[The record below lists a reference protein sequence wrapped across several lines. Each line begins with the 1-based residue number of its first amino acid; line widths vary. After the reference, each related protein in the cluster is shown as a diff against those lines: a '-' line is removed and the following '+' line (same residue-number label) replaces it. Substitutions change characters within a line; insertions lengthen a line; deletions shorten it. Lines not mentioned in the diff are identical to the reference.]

1 LGYGE
6 ALEYAEAGH
15 LAHTSRSH
23 HHAKGTT
30 VTIADT
36 KRFELHQ
43 YLRTHMETN
52 MADTLMDHL
61 PPAGWS
67 DLARTSD
74 VSASQL
80 LLKNDIEAVRT
91 ELKSDIQAV
100 RTELKGDIAELRAE
114 MVDRFAAQTKWF
126 LGFMLTNI
134 ASMTALVI
142 AVILKA

>member
-1 LGYGE
+1 
-6 ALEYAEAGH
+6 
-15 LAHTSRSH
+15 
-23 HHAKGTT
+23 
-30 VTIADT
+30 
-36 KRFELHQ
+36 
-43 YLRTHMETN
+43 METN

-74 VSASQL
+74 VM
-80 LLKNDIEAVRT
+80 AVRT

>member
-1 LGYGE
+1 M
-6 ALEYAEAGH
+6 
-15 LAHTSRSH
+15 
-23 HHAKGTT
+23 
-30 VTIADT
+30 TITDT

-80 LLKNDIEAVRT
+80 LLKSDIE
-91 ELKSDIQAV
+91 AV

>member
-1 LGYGE
+1 M
-6 ALEYAEAGH
+6 
-15 LAHTSRSH
+15 
-23 HHAKGTT
+23 
-30 VTIADT
+30 TITDT

-74 VSASQL
+74 VM
-80 LLKNDIEAVRT
+80 AVRT
-91 ELKSDIQAV
+91 ELKSEIQAV
-100 RTELKGDIAELRAE
+100 RAELKGDIAELRAE
-114 MVDRFAAQTKWF
+114 MLERFAAQTKWF
-126 LGFMLTNI
+126 LVFTLTNI

-142 AVILKA
+142 TVILKA

>member
-1 LGYGE
+1 M
-6 ALEYAEAGH
+6 
-15 LAHTSRSH
+15 
-23 HHAKGTT
+23 
-30 VTIADT
+30 TITDT

-80 LLKNDIEAVRT
+80 LLKSDIEAVRT
-91 ELKSDIQAV
+91 ELRNEIQAV
-100 RTELKGDIAELRAE
+100 RSELRSEIAELRTELKGDIAELRAE

>member
-1 LGYGE
+1 
-6 ALEYAEAGH
+6 
-15 LAHTSRSH
+15 
-23 HHAKGTT
+23 
-30 VTIADT
+30 VTITDT

-80 LLKNDIEAVRT
+80 LLKNDIEAVRAELKGDIAELRT

>member
-1 LGYGE
+1 M
-6 ALEYAEAGH
+6 
-15 LAHTSRSH
+15 
-23 HHAKGTT
+23 
-30 VTIADT
+30 TITDT

-67 DLARTSD
+67 DLARTTD
-74 VSASQL
+74 VMA
-80 LLKNDIEAVRT
+80 IRT
-91 ELKSDIQAV
+91 ELRNEIQAV

-142 AVILKA
+142 TVILKA

>member
-1 LGYGE
+1 
-6 ALEYAEAGH
+6 
-15 LAHTSRSH
+15 
-23 HHAKGTT
+23 
-30 VTIADT
+30 
-36 KRFELHQ
+36 
-43 YLRTHMETN
+43 METN

-91 ELKSDIQAV
+91 ELRSEIQAV
-100 RTELKGDIAELRAE
+100 RSELKAEIAELRTELKGDIAELRTELKGDIAELRAE

-142 AVILKA
+142 TVILKA

>member
-1 LGYGE
+1 
-6 ALEYAEAGH
+6 
-15 LAHTSRSH
+15 
-23 HHAKGTT
+23 
-30 VTIADT
+30 
-36 KRFELHQ
+36 
-43 YLRTHMETN
+43 

-74 VSASQL
+74 VM
-80 LLKNDIEAVRT
+80 AVRT

-126 LGFMLTNI
+126 LGFMLTNV

>member
-1 LGYGE
+1 
-6 ALEYAEAGH
+6 
-15 LAHTSRSH
+15 
-23 HHAKGTT
+23 
-30 VTIADT
+30 VTITDT

-74 VSASQL
+74 VM
-80 LLKNDIEAVRT
+80 AVRT
-91 ELKSDIQAV
+91 ELKS
-100 RTELKGDIAELRAE
+100 DIAELRAE

-142 AVILKA
+142 TVILKA

>member
-1 LGYGE
+1 
-6 ALEYAEAGH
+6 
-15 LAHTSRSH
+15 
-23 HHAKGTT
+23 
-30 VTIADT
+30 
-36 KRFELHQ
+36 
-43 YLRTHMETN
+43 METN

-80 LLKNDIEAVRT
+80 LLKSDIE
-91 ELKSDIQAV
+91 AV

-114 MVDRFAAQTKWF
+114 MLDRFAAQTKWF
-126 LGFMLTNI
+126 LGFTLTNI

-142 AVILKA
+142 SVILKA

>member
-1 LGYGE
+1 M
-6 ALEYAEAGH
+6 
-15 LAHTSRSH
+15 
-23 HHAKGTT
+23 
-30 VTIADT
+30 TITDT

-67 DLARTSD
+67 DLARTTD
-74 VSASQL
+74 VMA
-80 LLKNDIEAVRT
+80 IRT
-91 ELKSDIQAV
+91 ELRNEIQAV

>member
-1 LGYGE
+1 
-6 ALEYAEAGH
+6 
-15 LAHTSRSH
+15 
-23 HHAKGTT
+23 
-30 VTIADT
+30 
-36 KRFELHQ
+36 
-43 YLRTHMETN
+43 METN

-80 LLKNDIEAVRT
+80 LLKSDIEAVRT
-91 ELKSDIQAV
+91 ELRNEIQAV
-100 RTELKGDIAELRAE
+100 RSELRSEIAELRTELKGDIAELRAE

-134 ASMTALVI
+134 ASMTALVVAI
-142 AVILKA
+142 ILKA

>member
-1 LGYGE
+1 
-6 ALEYAEAGH
+6 
-15 LAHTSRSH
+15 
-23 HHAKGTT
+23 
-30 VTIADT
+30 VTITDT

-74 VSASQL
+74 VM
-80 LLKNDIEAVRT
+80 AVRT
-91 ELKSDIQAV
+91 ELKS
-100 RTELKGDIAELRAE
+100 DIAELRAE

-126 LGFMLTNI
+126 LVFTLTNI

-142 AVILKA
+142 TVILKA

>member
-1 LGYGE
+1 
-6 ALEYAEAGH
+6 
-15 LAHTSRSH
+15 
-23 HHAKGTT
+23 
-30 VTIADT
+30 
-36 KRFELHQ
+36 
-43 YLRTHMETN
+43 METN

-74 VSASQL
+74 VSA
-80 LLKNDIEAVRT
+80 VRI
-91 ELKSDIQAV
+91 ELKSEIQAARAELKAEIAEL

>member
-1 LGYGE
+1 
-6 ALEYAEAGH
+6 
-15 LAHTSRSH
+15 
-23 HHAKGTT
+23 
-30 VTIADT
+30 
-36 KRFELHQ
+36 
-43 YLRTHMETN
+43 METN

-74 VSASQL
+74 VM
-80 LLKNDIEAVRT
+80 AVRT
-91 ELKSDIQAV
+91 ELRSEIQAV
-100 RTELKGDIAELRAE
+100 RAELKGDIAELRTELKGDIAELRAE

-142 AVILKA
+142 ALILKA

>member
-1 LGYGE
+1 
-6 ALEYAEAGH
+6 
-15 LAHTSRSH
+15 
-23 HHAKGTT
+23 
-30 VTIADT
+30 
-36 KRFELHQ
+36 
-43 YLRTHMETN
+43 

-67 DLARTSD
+67 DLARASD

-80 LLKNDIEAVRT
+80 LLK
-91 ELKSDIQAV
+91 SDSQAV
-100 RTELKGDIAELRAE
+100 RIELKGVIAELRAE

-134 ASMTALVI
+134 ASMTAVVL

>member
-1 LGYGE
+1 
-6 ALEYAEAGH
+6 
-15 LAHTSRSH
+15 
-23 HHAKGTT
+23 
-30 VTIADT
+30 
-36 KRFELHQ
+36 
-43 YLRTHMETN
+43 METN

-74 VSASQL
+74 VM
-80 LLKNDIEAVRT
+80 AVRT

-100 RTELKGDIAELRAE
+100 RTELKGDIAELRTE

>member
-1 LGYGE
+1 
-6 ALEYAEAGH
+6 
-15 LAHTSRSH
+15 
-23 HHAKGTT
+23 
-30 VTIADT
+30 
-36 KRFELHQ
+36 
-43 YLRTHMETN
+43 METD

-80 LLKNDIEAVRT
+80 LLKSDIE
-91 ELKSDIQAV
+91 AV

>member
-1 LGYGE
+1 
-6 ALEYAEAGH
+6 
-15 LAHTSRSH
+15 
-23 HHAKGTT
+23 
-30 VTIADT
+30 
-36 KRFELHQ
+36 
-43 YLRTHMETN
+43 METN

-61 PPAGWS
+61 PPSGWS

-80 LLKNDIEAVRT
+80 LLKNDIE
-91 ELKSDIQAV
+91 AV

-134 ASMTALVI
+134 ASMAALVI

>member
-1 LGYGE
+1 
-6 ALEYAEAGH
+6 
-15 LAHTSRSH
+15 
-23 HHAKGTT
+23 
-30 VTIADT
+30 
-36 KRFELHQ
+36 
-43 YLRTHMETN
+43 METD

-74 VSASQL
+74 ISASQL
-80 LLKNDIEAVRT
+80 LLKSDIE
-91 ELKSDIQAV
+91 AV

-134 ASMTALVI
+134 ASMTALVV

>member
-1 LGYGE
+1 
-6 ALEYAEAGH
+6 
-15 LAHTSRSH
+15 
-23 HHAKGTT
+23 
-30 VTIADT
+30 VTITDT

-80 LLKNDIEAVRT
+80 LLKSDIEAVRT
-91 ELKSDIQAV
+91 ELKGEIQAV

-134 ASMTALVI
+134 ASMTALVVT
-142 AVILKA
+142 VILKA